1 MSITLERPIS
11 GITTMITIETF
22 QSEIIAMSIPDNSDE
37 VHWIITDKLSPTRR
51 RKLRASMQS
60 LPPSA
65 PLQEMNIP
73 TLSLI

>member
-1 MSITLERPIS
+1 
-11 GITTMITIETF
+11 MITIETF

-60 LPPSA
+60 LPTSA
-65 PLQEMNIP
+65 PLQEMNIR
-73 TLSLI
+73 LLISLI